1 MCCAVEQIGGK
12 QMWTFTL
19 SAWVSFVVRFLH
31 RQSFLGGQASNRTD
45 LIGRFGGRRSF
56 RNPDRT
62 SWPAFFGARYPK
74 TTVSI
79 RGFSLEKPADAPDT
93 RSTSTGQPPTMEIC
107 FSSKRASDWFYETTE
122 SNSTSTH
129 SGRKARHFSLQIYQ
143 VGCYAFDDSLLW
155 LVKENC
161 IAISMEVIWI
171 RSNEACWFLLRSS
184 LKHVQLS
191 SPSVHARIIT
201 LRLETW
207 LVHTAQWVQG
217 IE

>member
-1 MCCAVEQIGGK
+1 
-12 QMWTFTL
+12 MWTFTL
-19 SAWVSFVVRFLH
+19 SAWVRFVVRFLH

-45 LIGRFGGRRSF
+45 SIGRFGGRRSF
-56 RNPDRT
+56 RIPDRT
-62 SWPAFFGARYPK
+62 SWPAFFGVGYPK

-79 RGFSLEKPADAPDT
+79 RGFWLEKPADAPDT
-93 RSTSTGQPPTMEIC
+93 RYQPPTM
-107 FSSKRASDWFYETTE
+107 

-191 SPSVHARIIT
+191 SPSARRRTFYFRIHARIIT